1 MRKRD
6 VLKRKTNGK
15 HTTYID
21 EAAPII
27 KAAGKMDEV
36 RAIGLN
42 TIVSIRSGK
51 RHVRFVVLPA
61 GLKIVVRGVN
71 AIQDLF
77 IYTTNADVVEQRL
90 TALWSKE
97 YG

>member
-36 RAIGLN
+36 RSISIGI
-42 TIVSIRSGK
+42 IVPIGSGK
-51 RHVRFVVLPA
+51 RHVRFVVKPA
-61 GLKIVVRGVN
+61 GVQVVVRGVN
-71 AIQDLF
+71 AVQHLYV
-77 IYTTNADVVEQRL
+77 YTNRAEVVEQRL
-90 TALWSKE
+90 IALWSKE